1 MHISYVINK
10 NSIIKRIFIFSQLE
24 TEVFK
29 KKKNPYKISNRKD
42 SMHPLAEGRV
52 ERIQAAKTRKSK
64 RARAQSGAR
73 ERREEKAADTT

>member
-24 TEVFK
+24 TEVL

-42 SMHPLAEGRV
+42 SMHPLAEERV
-52 ERIQAAKTRKSK
+52 ERIQAVKTRKSK
-64 RARAQSGAR
+64 RARGREESGAQ
-73 ERREEKAADTT
+73 ERKGRRRKQT

>member
-24 TEVFK
+24 TEVL
-29 KKKNPYKISNRKD
+29 KKNPYKISNRKD

-52 ERIQAAKTRKSK
+52 ERIQAVKTRKSK
-64 RARAQSGAR
+64 RARGREESGAQ
-73 ERREEKAADTT
+73 ERKGRRRKQT

>member
-1 MHISYVINK
+1 
-10 NSIIKRIFIFSQLE
+10 
-24 TEVFK
+24 
-29 KKKNPYKISNRKD
+29 
-42 SMHPLAEGRV
+42 MHPLAEGRV